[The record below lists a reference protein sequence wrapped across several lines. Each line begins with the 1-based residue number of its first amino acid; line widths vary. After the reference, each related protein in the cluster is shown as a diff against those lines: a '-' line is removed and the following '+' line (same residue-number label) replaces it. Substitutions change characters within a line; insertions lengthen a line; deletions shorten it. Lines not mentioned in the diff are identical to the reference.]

1 MEIQSLWLTHIS
13 RTGTFGQNDLL
24 LSPPTSHCRQPHRSP
39 NEHPPLGM
47 LVWLLDFFFNY
58 KYKLLQILTHF
69 LFYYVYL
76 FVYMGGT
83 LMHACGGHTHCVL
96 MTVLTSYSSPA
107 PLWDPGSNSGCQVC
121 LEVSL
126 SAICRATS
134 SAPFFLFNTYVQ
146 SAPGSTR
153 RYLADRY
160 Y

>member
-1 MEIQSLWLTHIS
+1 MTSCCPLPLPIVGNP
-13 RTGTFGQNDLL
+13 TGHLMNTL
-24 LSPPTSHCRQPHRSP
+24 
-39 NEHPPLGM
+39 PLGM
-47 LVWLLDFFFNY
+47 LVWLLDFFNY

-83 LMHACGGHTHCVL
+83 LMHACGGHTHCIL
-96 MTVLTSYSSPA
+96 KIVLTSYSSPA

-134 SAPFFLFNTYVQ
+134 SAPFSF
-146 SAPGSTR
+146 STR
-153 RYLADRY
+153 IFQVSLVLHRGI
-160 Y
+160 